1 MIPPGC
7 IPDRLL
13 VVVDW
18 SWWLNAAYHGGGGV
32 DSMLPYLVGKLA
44 ALLREPRP
52 SHVAIALDSL
62 GRTWR
67 HDVLATYKAGR
78 EPKPAEFY
86 QVSERALEL
95 AELWGVPLLSAEGF
109 EADDVIAAAVDQAR
123 DADLATAIVSP
134 DKDLMQLVS
143 DDVLTWDGEGKTR
156 WPGDVFAHI
165 GVAPEQIPD
174 WLAIC
179 GDKTDAI
186 PGVPGIG
193 KVHAAE
199 ILATYDTLE
208 HALAVVPD
216 RREIDQIPALE
227 RAQARARRAKDA
239 EALQGIDTDLRN
251 FRRLRNL
258 AALLD
263 RLQAH
268 GAQVRQAHRLVSL
281 RHDTPIR
288 LDVDAAQARGGDRA
302 ELARRFREMGYYR
315 LAEQAV
321 IP

>member
-1 MIPPGC
+1 MIPPSC
-7 IPDRLL
+7 VPDRLL
-13 VVVDW
+13 VVIDW
-18 SWWLNAAYHGGGGV
+18 SWWLNAAFHGGGGV

-44 ALLREPRP
+44 GVLREPRP

-67 HDVLATYKAGR
+67 HDVLSTYKAGR
-78 EPKPAEFY
+78 EPKPPEFY

-109 EADDVIAAAVDQAR
+109 EADDVFAAVTDQAR
-123 DADLATAIVSP
+123 EAGLTTAIVSS
-134 DKDLMQLVS
+134 DKDVLQLVAE
-143 DDVLTWDGEGKTR
+143 DVLTWDGVAQVR
-156 WPGDVFAHI
+156 WPGDVFEHAR
-165 GVAPEQIPD
+165 VAPEQIAD
-174 WLAIC
+174 WLAIT
-179 GDKTDAI
+179 GDDTDAI

-193 KVHAAE
+193 KVRAAA

-216 RREIDQIPALE
+216 RAEIDKIPALE
-227 RAQARARRAKDA
+227 RAQAKARKSGDN
-239 EALQGIDTDLRN
+239 EALRAVQMDLRN
-251 FRRLRNL
+251 FRRLRDL
-258 AALLD
+258 AGWVE

-268 GAQVRQAHRLVSL
+268 AAQVRQAHRLVQL
-281 RHDTPIR
+281 RHDTPIT
-288 LDVDAAQARGGDRA
+288 LDLEAAQARGGDRA
-302 ELARRFREMGYYR
+302 ELAARFRAMGYYR